1 MYALKSILHPLTRF
15 LLTIFGITFCT
26 LLMLFLVSIYEGV
39 SDGSVR
45 YVRESEADLWVLQG
59 HASNI
64 LRNTSILSRRVGY
77 DLKRMD
83 GVQNISPVTFLLA
96 SIDLPKGPTSIYLT
110 GYDEKTGMGGP
121 PTIVEGK
128 MITDNYQIVLDV
140 AFAAKHNINVGENI
154 AFQGDSLEVVGIS
167 DGTNMFVIQY
177 AFINIITA
185 YKIYGT
191 TEFVSCYLVNIK
203 PGYDVYQ
210 VAENIRTEMKD
221 VAVYD
226 KETFVENN
234 VKEMESGILNLLLS
248 IAIIGGIVLAVIL
261 SLILSVTVLEH
272 RKEYA
277 IMKAIGSPRNYI
289 TGLIVL
295 QALILAIFGI
305 LLALALFLPLLSLLE
320 IISPEITGKATLI
333 QVGFI
338 SICVMAISLISSF
351 IPIQKIRNIYPLEVF
366 S

>member
-15 LLTIFGITFCT
+15 LLTVFGITFCT

-77 DLKRMD
+77 DLKRME
-83 GVQNISPVTFLLA
+83 GIRAISPITFLLA
-96 SIDLPKGPTSIYLT
+96 SVDLPKGPTSIYLT
-110 GYDEKTGMGGP
+110 GYDDKTGMGGP
-121 PTIVEGK
+121 PTIVEGD
-128 MITDNYQIVLDV
+128 MISGNYQIILDV
-140 AFAAKHNINVGENI
+140 AFAAKHDIAVGDRI
-154 AFQGDSLEVVGIS
+154 AFQGDSLDVVGIS

-191 TEFVSCYLVNIK
+191 TEFVSCYLVNIDE
-203 PGYDVYQ
+203 GYDIDQ
-210 VAENIRTEMKD
+210 VANNIRSEMKD
-221 VAVYD
+221 VSVYD

-234 VKEMESGILNLLLS
+234 VREMESGILNLLLS

-261 SLILSVTVLEH
+261 SLILTVSVLEH

-277 IMKAIGSPRNYI
+277 IMKAIGSPRFYI
-289 TGLIVL
+289 TGLIII
-295 QALILAIFGI
+295 QAVILAVFGI
-305 LLALALFLPLLSLLE
+305 LLAIALFLPLLSLLE
-320 IISPEITGKATLI
+320 IISPEITGKATI
-333 QVGFI
+333 MQVCLI
-338 SICVMAISLISSF
+338 SICVIGISLISSF